1 VANVLSTVP
10 LNVSFRHGLINAN
23 RDAWFDL
30 VLKVVHIRHSEDG
43 DFSRKNLTTSGLFS
57 VRSMY
62 LSLVQDDLLPVKSPI
77 WNLKSPLKIK
87 IFLWYLKK
95 GVLPNIILQSR
106 TGMSTLV
113 VTYVWMPVFG
123 VSMENSV

>member
-1 VANVLSTVP
+1 
-10 LNVSFRHGLINAN
+10 
-23 RDAWFDL
+23 
-30 VLKVVHIRHSEDG
+30 
-43 DFSRKNLTTSGLFS
+43 
-57 VRSMY
+57 MY